1 MRPFQCIADLE
12 NGGFAIL
19 SVDPT
24 QRVDGG
30 CGAIVLSVHDTRDEA
45 ERALNTDAP
54 ANTDPT

>member
-30 CGAIVLSVHDTRDEA
+30 CRAIVLSVHDTRDEA
-45 ERALNTDAP
+45 ERALRKSVRAS
-54 ANTDPT
+54 